1 MLTPR
6 EEIQKFFYALNERV
20 GSIMEVLSNTQR
32 KGKHKYLVLTVTI
45 TKPNSIHFYIMKK
58 QDGGELRNIPLFGS
72 ENLKKLDCRDSKT
85 QPTYDIQ
92 LTTEYKTWTFRA
104 TKLEAKGEFITS
116 FCRIVGSL
124 QPQRFREI
132 QLINL
137 PSSVDL
143 SSIQQHHSLESLLN
157 PAGDGSKSTTGD
169 PDVPVGSGN
178 SEAYRPLTDREEED
192 IRQFLDELA
201 MDSVQRNASELT
213 EHLQQQLAD
222 VEGTNIHSI
231 MASEA
236 QVLKLMTILDQAISQ
251 ADKLEQQMAHYHQY
265 LSDVEEAMTTLR
277 DRDQLIQ
284 VTMDNRGRLLRVLED
299 LVSRLTLDARYVRS
313 LIEVKLDSS
322 SDIVQCTEAARYLD
336 ALLNAPTTPG
346 EEHLQAVDEQMNE
359 LKRLRDLFAAELAK
373 KVNNTVVNFS
383 RQLKFVINLGSSLAP
398 EQGVSDNASQVNV
411 SRNTVISSPSIR
423 NVSELYKV
431 QREELTQLAPLV
443 GGWLRKNRPDVFNEL
458 KREYV
463 RQMQSYFRH
472 QTSELFN
479 RAQQAIA
486 GLIKPS
492 KSSHSSRVLE
502 ASDTGSVISVHNP
515 EASVLNQVATLV
527 NDLLERIRMTVSTEE
542 QFLAQFFNMQ
552 PTEDTQTR
560 ETSIY
565 AMQNEVAT
573 LTGCMHALFRELES
587 DGFAFV
593 ASCEQ
598 LQPILVMPLLVVIS
612 RQMES
617 ETPLS
622 DQVNLAEKDHAA
634 FITYFLARLTMATKR
649 SFNRYIERLIQSFKD
664 SKPSKKSRCGVL
676 RIVLNYVD
684 FAECSIAVFSRSKR
698 MVDLERAHGELVRA
712 LMAQLEQI
720 AFQSV
725 KTPREVVQLENYH
738 RLNDIL
744 RRLKMSGLEEYLQ
757 ETKIRYTRALEEYTK
772 NSMGRPLE
780 KLATFFEGVQA
791 ALDAGVRP
799 EVIQYQFAFSKQ
811 ELRKVIR
818 EYPGREVKRGL
829 ESLCKKVE
837 KHLSEEGNL
846 FQVVWRS
853 IQAQFLEQCQ
863 LFNVLINECYP
874 DSGIALEFTIDH
886 LQNYFAEIA
895 HSR

>member
-6 EEIQKFFYALNERV
+6 EEIQKFFYTLNERV

-58 QDGGELRNIPLFGS
+58 QDGGELRSIPLFGS

-92 LTTEYKTWTFRA
+92 FTTDYKTWTFRA

-137 PSSVDL
+137 PSNVDL
-143 SSIQQHHSLESLLN
+143 SSIQQHHSLESLL
-157 PAGDGSKSTTGD
+157 K
-169 PDVPVGSGN
+169 
-178 SEAYRPLTDREEED
+178 
-192 IRQFLDELA
+192 
-201 MDSVQRNASELT
+201 
-213 EHLQQQLAD
+213 
-222 VEGTNIHSI
+222 
-231 MASEA
+231 A

-284 VTMDNRGRLLRVLED
+284 VTMDNRGRLLKVLED

-313 LIEVKLDSS
+313 LIEVKLDSP

-336 ALLNAPTTPG
+336 ALLNASTTPG

-398 EQGVSDNASQVNV
+398 EQGVSDNANQMSV
-411 SRNTVISSPSIR
+411 SRNTMLSSPSIR

-431 QREELTQLAPLV
+431 QRDELIQLAPLV
-443 GGWLRKNRPDVFNEL
+443 GGWLRKNRPDVFTEL

-463 RQMQSYFRH
+463 KQMQSYFRH

-479 RAQQAIA
+479 RAQQAIS

-492 KSSHSSRVLE
+492 KSSHGSRLLE
-502 ASDTGSVISVHNP
+502 AADTGSVISVHNP

-527 NDLLERIRMTVSTEE
+527 NDLLEKIRMTVSTEE

-552 PTEDTQTR
+552 PAEDTQIR

-565 AMQNEVAT
+565 AVQDDVAT
-573 LTGCMHALFRELES
+573 LTSCMHTLFREMES

-622 DQVNLAEKDHAA
+622 DQVNPSEKDHAA
-634 FITYFLARLTMATKR
+634 FIAYFLARLTMATKR

-744 RRLKMSGLEEYLQ
+744 RRLKMPGLEEYLQ

-886 LQNYFAEIA
+886 LQNYFTEIA

>member
-1 MLTPR
+1 MD
-6 EEIQKFFYALNERV
+6 ALDF
-20 GSIMEVLSNTQR
+20 L
-32 KGKHKYLVLTVTI
+32 
-45 TKPNSIHFYIMKK
+45 
-58 QDGGELRNIPLFGS
+58 LF
-72 ENLKKLDCRDSKT
+72 
-85 QPTYDIQ
+85 
-92 LTTEYKTWTFRA
+92 
-104 TKLEAKGEFITS
+104 
-116 FCRIVGSL
+116 
-124 QPQRFREI
+124 
-132 QLINL
+132 
-137 PSSVDL
+137 
-143 SSIQQHHSLESLLN
+143 SSIPQ
-157 PAGDGSKSTTGD
+157 
-169 PDVPVGSGN
+169 
-178 SEAYRPLTDREEED
+178 
-192 IRQFLDELA
+192 
-201 MDSVQRNASELT
+201 
-213 EHLQQQLAD
+213 
-222 VEGTNIHSI
+222 TNIHSI

-251 ADKLEQQMAHYHQY
+251 ADKLEQQMSHYHQY

-313 LIEVKLDSS
+313 LIEVKLDSP

-336 ALLNAPTTPG
+336 ALLNASTTPG

-373 KVNNTVVNFS
+373 KVNNTVINFS

-398 EQGVSDNASQVNV
+398 EQSGSDNASQ
-411 SRNTVISSPSIR
+411 
-423 NVSELYKV
+423 
-431 QREELTQLAPLV
+431 
-443 GGWLRKNRPDVFNEL
+443 
-458 KREYV
+458 EYV

-479 RAQQAIA
+479 RAQQAVA

-492 KSSHSSRVLE
+492 KSSHSSRILE

-515 EASVLNQVATLV
+515 EASVLNQVATSYLFHAPIVVVFQLV
-527 NDLLERIRMTVSTEE
+527 SDLIERIRMTVSTEE
-542 QFLAQFFNMQ
+542 QFFGQFFNMQ
-552 PTEDTQTR
+552 LTEDTQTR

-565 AMQNEVAT
+565 AMQDEVTT

-593 ASCEQ
+593 ASCEH
-598 LQPILVMPLLVVIS
+598 LQPILVMPLLVVMS

-757 ETKIRYTRALEEYTK
+757 ETKIRYARALEEYTK

-818 EYPGREVKRGL
+818 EYPGREV
-829 ESLCKKVE
+829 
-837 KHLSEEGNL
+837 
-846 FQVVWRS
+846 VWRS